1 MKFGDTLRSLIDDY
15 DKTQKEVAQELNIAP
30 TTLGNYIRNLRE
42 PDFKT
47 LVAIA
52 DYFDVTTDY
61 LLDRRDVKHI
71 SHSEERLLYLYS
83 KMESADKKLFVEIA
97 KLMNRR

>member
-1 MKFGDTLRSLIDDY
+1 MKFGDTLRLLIDDY

-47 LVAIA
+47 LIAIA

-61 LLDRRDVKHI
+61 LLDRHDVKYI
-71 SHSEERLLYLYS
+71 SYNEERLLNLYS
-83 KMESADKKLFVEIA
+83 KMESEDKKLFIEIA

>member
-1 MKFGDTLRSLIDDY
+1 MKFGDTLRLLIDDY

-47 LVAIA
+47 LIAIA

-61 LLDRRDVKHI
+61 LLDRRDVKYI
-71 SHSEERLLYLYS
+71 SHDEERLLNLYS
-83 KMESADKKLFVEIA
+83 KMENEDKKLFIEIA